1 MSHASNALSSLLVLV
16 NMSFTTD
23 TLVDGDHDKIV
34 KAISCLK
41 ETFLKCNLSI
51 TLKVHVI
58 FCHLLDALKYS
69 KGKKLGFL
77 SEQCGES
84 IHYDFSSNF
93 GTDFKCQLTVRVI
106 LVDLS
111 RLSQIFPPNMF
122 EKYIFYLSIQ

>member
-51 TLKVHVI
+51 ILKVHVI
-58 FCHLLDALKYS
+58 FCHLLDGLKYS

-93 GTDFKCQLTVRVI
+93 WNRFQVPAHSESYPSRLKQAVTDFSSKHV
-106 LVDLS
+106 
-111 RLSQIFPPNMF
+111 
-122 EKYIFYLSIQ
+122 